1 MKEKMC
7 RLPTFFPF
15 DKTCGI
21 RSLAGAAMPGECRTV
36 IGRWN
41 YFGLQTVFERRNRLW
56 RVAKT
61 IYANPLQNVLQKII
75 FSFGLYGFV

>member
-1 MKEKMC
+1 MEN
-7 RLPTFFPF
+7 
-15 DKTCGI
+15 
-21 RSLAGAAMPGECRTV
+21 AGTV
-36 IGRWN
+36 IGGWN
-41 YFGLQTVFERRNRLW
+41 YFGLQTVFERRSRAW